1 MLPSRVDEKVHS
13 SKGSSFGDVVFHT
26 AFVNS
31 VAITL
36 SAKEE
41 QRHLFH
47 TTWKGAAAI
56 LGANYSVCVGI
67 LYQIFSATFD
77 SWDIQNPLTKHTSTE
92 KHFID
97 HI

>member
-41 QRHLFH
+41 PSLNKNLMPRTLLHY
-47 TTWKGAAAI
+47 GIMI
-56 LGANYSVCVGI
+56 LIFAGFLTLLIWNKKKLHRKFSRKANEYVSE
-67 LYQIFSATFD
+67 SDA
-77 SWDIQNPLTKHTSTE
+77 
-92 KHFID
+92 
-97 HI
+97 